1 MSTYEQLKGLK
12 IKYLSADTSGD
23 RLQEGEIF
31 YNSTDFNLKSHVA
44 VSAFSSSGSMSTS
57 RSQLAGSTAG
67 TQSANFAVGGE
78 TPPGGLIANCE
89 EYNGAGWSAGGD
101 STDARRKFAGAGTL
115 TAGLV
120 FGGATPGNTGNTE
133 TYDGSSFTE
142 VNNMGTAR
150 AQHGGVG
157 SQTAALA
164 CGGFDTARTGK
175 TEEYDGT
182 NWAEQNDM
190 STARSQLNSTMGTQT
205 AAIVAGGNTTP
216 GPGGYSASSEE
227 YNGTSWTSGGSLAAG
242 KNGAFAFGILT
253 AGIVT
258 GGEVSGGGKSTTTE
272 YYDGTSFSSL
282 PATPATG
289 RMSGTAAG
297 SSTSGIIV
305 SGSPSELLL
314 KNLIY
319 QHLRF

>member
-1 MSTYEQLKGLK
+1 M
-12 IKYLSADTSGD
+12 
-23 RLQEGEIF
+23 
-31 YNSTDFNLKSHVA
+31 
-44 VSAFSSSGSMSTS
+44 
-57 RSQLAGSTAG
+57 
-67 TQSANFAVGGE
+67 
-78 TPPGGLIANCE
+78 
-89 EYNGAGWSAGGD
+89 
-101 STDARRKFAGAGTL
+101 
-115 TAGLV
+115 
-120 FGGATPGNTGNTE
+120 
-133 TYDGSSFTE
+133 
-142 VNNMGTAR
+142 
-150 AQHGGVG
+150 
-157 SQTAALA
+157 
-164 CGGFDTARTGK
+164 
-175 TEEYDGT
+175 
-182 NWAEQNDM
+182 
-190 STARSQLNSTMGTQT
+190 
-205 AAIVAGGNTTP
+205 AGGNTTP

-305 SGSPSELLL
+305 SGSPSGTATEELPHFVEEPLVQQL
-314 KNLIY
+314 VQQKNLIY